1 MPTPKKKVIFQDCE
15 KCGRTYDSSNYLPT
29 RSPLCPSGY
38 IHICNRCLEKWF
50 AEQPEETK
58 WEAIDKICQLV
69 DVPFIPARWQKL
81 YDDQKEKAIST
92 YVAIFQ
98 SSEYSHIGW
107 REYQKKYEE
116 LREEGTLD
124 YQVIPGLEA
133 QRREEL
139 KTKWGS
145 NYDDEELQY
154 LERLFQGV
162 QNTQNINGDL
172 QMDQALK
179 LCKLSLIIDSRIR
192 EGADIDKMLGSYEKL
207 VKIGEFTPKNAK
219 NAEDF
224 DSVGELFAYL
234 EKTGFVN
241 KFYDGV
247 KRDIVDITM
256 NNIQTF
262 CQRLYTQEPGIGE
275 EIDKR
280 IESLKMAKD
289 IEDSM
294 GLQDNYATDEMSMEV
309 DKMFENEDFNP
320 EVGE

>member
-1 MPTPKKKVIFQDCE
+1 
-15 KCGRTYDSSNYLPT
+15 
-29 RSPLCPSGY
+29 
-38 IHICNRCLEKWF
+38 
-50 AEQPEETK
+50 
-58 WEAIDKICQLV
+58 
-69 DVPFIPARWQKL
+69 
-81 YDDQKEKAIST
+81 
-92 YVAIFQ
+92 
-98 SSEYSHIGW
+98 
-107 REYQKKYEE
+107 
-116 LREEGTLD
+116 
-124 YQVIPGLEA
+124 
-133 QRREEL
+133 
-139 KTKWGS
+139 
-145 NYDDEELQY
+145 
-154 LERLFQGV
+154 
-162 QNTQNINGDL
+162 
-172 QMDQALK
+172 
-179 LCKLSLIIDSRIR
+179 
-192 EGADIDKMLGSYEKL
+192 MLGSYEKL

-309 DKMFENEDFNP
+309 DEMFENEEFNP
-320 EVGE
+320 EVDE

>member
-1 MPTPKKKVIFQDCE
+1 
-15 KCGRTYDSSNYLPT
+15 
-29 RSPLCPSGY
+29 
-38 IHICNRCLEKWF
+38 
-50 AEQPEETK
+50 
-58 WEAIDKICQLV
+58 
-69 DVPFIPARWQKL
+69 
-81 YDDQKEKAIST
+81 
-92 YVAIFQ
+92 
-98 SSEYSHIGW
+98 
-107 REYQKKYEE
+107 
-116 LREEGTLD
+116 
-124 YQVIPGLEA
+124 
-133 QRREEL
+133 
-139 KTKWGS
+139 
-145 NYDDEELQY
+145 
-154 LERLFQGV
+154 
-162 QNTQNINGDL
+162 
-172 QMDQALK
+172 
-179 LCKLSLIIDSRIR
+179 
-192 EGADIDKMLGSYEKL
+192 MLGSYEKL

-309 DKMFENEDFNP
+309 DEMFENEDFNP
-320 EVGE
+320 EVDE

>member
-1 MPTPKKKVIFQDCE
+1 M
-15 KCGRTYDSSNYLPT
+15 
-29 RSPLCPSGY
+29 
-38 IHICNRCLEKWF
+38 
-50 AEQPEETK
+50 
-58 WEAIDKICQLV
+58 
-69 DVPFIPARWQKL
+69 
-81 YDDQKEKAIST
+81 
-92 YVAIFQ
+92 
-98 SSEYSHIGW
+98 
-107 REYQKKYEE
+107 
-116 LREEGTLD
+116 
-124 YQVIPGLEA
+124 
-133 QRREEL
+133 
-139 KTKWGS
+139 
-145 NYDDEELQY
+145 
-154 LERLFQGV
+154 ERLFQGV

-224 DSVGELFAYL
+224 DSIGELAAYL

-256 NNIQTF
+256 NNIQNF

-275 EIDKR
+275 EITKR
-280 IESLKMAKD
+280 IEALQTAKD

-294 GLQDNYATDEMSMEV
+294 GLLDNYTSDEMTQEV
-309 DKMFENEDFNP
+309 DDYFESEDFDP
-320 EVGE
+320 GVIE